1 MLIQLRNPKIYSF
14 MVADGQL
21 HIINIINSKYNIK
34 ERRWERNH
42 FDSQVESEID
52 TQH

>member
-21 HIINIINSKYNIK
+21 HIINSKYNIK